1 LSPGPRPAGGGV
13 GREEGALSMPSVSVF
28 NMEGEQVGT
37 LELSEAVFGVPV
49 NEAVLHEVVV
59 MQMANRRLGTADTK
73 TRGEVRGGGR
83 KPWRQKGTGRARH
96 GSIRSP
102 IWRGGG
108 IVFGPHPRDYRYKVP
123 QKVRRLA
130 LKSALSAKVAAHDLI
145 VLDRLTLERPR
156 TKDMIR
162 VLENVRV
169 TGQALVVTA
178 ANDPNV
184 YLSVR
189 NIPGVKPMEARNVNV
204 YDLLKHTKLVITADA
219 VASLEGALGQ

>member
-1 LSPGPRPAGGGV
+1 
-13 GREEGALSMPSVSVF
+13 MPSVSMF

-59 MQMANRRLGTADTK
+59 MQMANRRRGTAATK

-83 KPWRQKGTGRARH
+83 KPWRQKGTGRARA
-96 GSIRSP
+96 GSSRSP

-123 QKVRRLA
+123 AKVRRLA
-130 LKSALSAKVAAHDLI
+130 LKSALSAKVAGGDLV
-145 VLDRLTLERPR
+145 VLDQLSFERPR
-156 TKDMIR
+156 TKDMIQ
-162 VLENVRV
+162 VLEKLSV

-178 ANDPNV
+178 VPNENV
-184 YLSVR
+184 HLSAR
-189 NIPGVKPMEARNVNV
+189 NIPGVKPMEARNMNV
-204 YDLLKHTKLVITADA
+204 YELLKHTKLVITADA
-219 VASLEGALGQ
+219 VASLEGVLGQ